1 MDIDHKPGC
10 RAIATLIIFV
20 GILFTFLNI
29 ELGFLCIYIGGGAL
43 LILSLKYDYEEN
55 KKDSD
60 HDDENKKDSD
70 HENLSDYKFCILV
83 LLARV
88 MNADGENMK
97 CELDAVK
104 SAICEYYI
112 MGMEQ
117 RAALKQFQSIL
128 NNIDKYKKYNLS
140 EICRPINDHFK
151 DNYFGYD
158 NFDKSR
164 LIEKLLEV
172 AYADSNFAKE
182 GLFSEES
189 EIQII
194 VNCLGI
200 SSYGYEKI
208 LNFFKIKYEQE
219 ETKMNYKDTILH
231 LLAEV
236 MKADEKQIKCELDRV
251 KATIRRYYLTEEEQ
265 KNALKQF
272 QSILN
277 DKKKSYL
284 NKICRIVNLQFD
296 YAAKSELIMELMAV
310 AYADDHFDTTEETI
324 IQKIVKNLNI
334 TSQEYKSIYILFM
347 NKYKQ
352 GEYKYENYNEY
363 NKNWENENK
372 NKDSGKSKSN
382 SNRSR
387 SGSISVSEAYDIL
400 GVAGNASDDEIK
412 KAFRVLAMKYHP
424 DKAAALGEEAIRQA
438 NESMKQINMAWDV
451 VKEARGMR

>member
-1 MDIDHKPGC
+1 MDNKNFYGF
-10 RAIATLIIFV
+10 LSIIV
-20 GILFTFLNI
+20 GLLLSII
-29 ELGFLCIYIGGGAL
+29 SVELGVPFFVLGVFFIYNSIFNG
-43 LILSLKYDYEEN
+43 EN
-55 KKDSD
+55 L
-60 HDDENKKDSD
+60 SD
-70 HENLSDYKFCILV
+70 HENLSDYRFCILV

-88 MNADGENMK
+88 MSADGRQMK

-117 RAALKQFQSIL
+117 RAALKRFQSIL
-128 NNIDKYKKYNLS
+128 NDMDKYKKYNLS

-151 DNYFGYD
+151 DDYFGHD
-158 NFDKSR
+158 NFAKSR

-172 AYADSNFAKE
+172 AYADSNFARRGYSVKKVKY
-182 GLFSEES
+182 ES

-200 SSYGYEKI
+200 SSYEYEKI
-208 LNFFKIKYEQE
+208 LNLFEIKYEQE

-284 NKICRIVNLQFD
+284 YKICRIVNLQFD

-324 IQKIVKNLNI
+324 IQEIVKNLKI

-372 NKDSGKSKSN
+372 NKNSGNSKSN
-382 SNRSR
+382 SNRSK

-400 GVAGNASDDEIK
+400 GVETNASDAEVK
-412 KAFRVLAMKYHP
+412 KAYRVLAMMYHP
-424 DKAAALGEEAIRQA
+424 DKVSSLGDEAIRQA
-438 NESMKQINMAWDV
+438 TESMKQINLAWDV